1 MTISTS
7 KGVKRKAIS
16 SDSTSVQTS
25 KKRKRTTPITAKQ
38 KANQIAASF
47 PIPSPGFTSGVVTAI
62 PKDRRRFLRKALSLR
77 LDSWKENV
85 KRKNQNRGILP
96 VNLDELAARPMRSA
110 QAQEQASCEAREFL
124 ESDPPPTTHSGYR
137 QDINGKGLV
146 AYFAWRYMAK
156 PGKNSKRIWD
166 GVPAQVMR
174 HAHWATQRFAAQK
187 LMRVITRNSRHIRD
201 GKIDAEPYM
210 TAPRSTDPADAN
222 AVRDIRMAEDKDT
235 CYFDAGDVQETS
247 TSDKYHGD
255 SEQRL
260 EGIRSSSETPPSLSF
275 AQQLDEDRTYR
286 AYVEDDES
294 DESSEFSLGQD
305 TEEGSS
311 NEPATDEVPKLPDS
325 TYAEMRGVTYLVQSW
340 HETGHNHDPQSMMK
354 SSSDLTG
361 GPVRVAN
368 GKWLLLQLS
377 LLHEIISMM
386 FKAAFPNEW
395 KVYNAAYKA
404 GITWTEDVQDLG
416 AFLGR
421 GIVWKLPLLTHRD
434 GSDGKGALCAIVN
447 WGYYRAGDE
456 KLLRKMGLV
465 LHDLKLLFEY
475 PPGSVIIFR
484 SSDLWHSFEGG
495 EPSPYFE
502 GDELTPGRFG
512 FVFFMPSG
520 ALNTLKGKPPGWA
533 RDTAAGRHAPPNV

>member
-1 MTISTS
+1 MTISAS
-7 KGVKRKAIS
+7 KGAKKRTSS
-16 SDSTSVQTS
+16 SDSKSLPTSR
-25 KKRKRTTPITAKQ
+25 KRKRTTPISAKE
-38 KANQIAASF
+38 KAKQIAASF
-47 PIPSPGFTSGVVTAI
+47 PIPSPGFTSQVVTAI
-62 PKDRRRFLRKALSLR
+62 PKDRRTFLRKALSLR
-77 LDSWKENV
+77 LDSWKQNV
-85 KRKNQNRGILP
+85 KRKNHNRGILP

-110 QAQEQASCEAREFL
+110 QAQEQASCAARQFL
-124 ESDPPPTTHSGYR
+124 ASDPPLTTYSGYW
-137 QDINGKGLV
+137 QDINGKGLA
-146 AYFAWRYMAK
+146 AYFAWRYIAK
-156 PGKNSKRIWD
+156 PGKNNKRIWD
-166 GVPAQVMR
+166 GIPAQVMR

-187 LMRVITRNSRHIRD
+187 LLHVITRNSRHIRD
-201 GKIDAEPYM
+201 GKIDAQPCM
-210 TAPRSTDPADAN
+210 IAPRSTDAADSN
-222 AVRDIRMAEDKDT
+222 AVRDMQMAEDKDT
-235 CYFDAGDVQETS
+235 CYFDAQETS
-247 TSDKYHGD
+247 TSNKSHGH
-255 SEQRL
+255 SEGRV
-260 EGIRSSSETPPSLSF
+260 EGIRSGPETPPSLSF
-275 AQQLDEDRTYR
+275 AQQLNEDRAYR
-286 AYVEDDES
+286 AYVEDD
-294 DESSEFSLGQD
+294 DWDKNSELSLEED
-305 TEEGSS
+305 TEEGAS
-311 NEPATDEVPKLPDS
+311 NESAADEAPKLPNS

-368 GKWLLLQLS
+368 
-377 LLHEIISMM
+377 
-386 FKAAFPNEW
+386 AAFPNEW

-404 GITWTEDVQDLG
+404 GITWMEDVQDQG

-533 RDTAAGRHAPPNV
+533 RETAAGRHAPTNV